1 MMIVINLFSKKKLFN
16 YFCAGL
22 VILIFSCSGKTN
34 KEGGQVKNSLPV
46 IQTTTFPVQNGKYFG
61 YEIVIDGKVFIHQ
74 EHIPAIEGKH
84 YFQTEEL
91 AQRVGTAVKKK
102 LEQNMLLYP

>member
-1 MMIVINLFSKKKLFN
+1 M
-16 YFCAGL
+16 
-22 VILIFSCSGKTN
+22 
-34 KEGGQVKNSLPV
+34 
-46 IQTTTFPVQNGKYFG
+46 QTTTFPVQNGKYFG